1 MKIIHT
7 TTLIAAAIF
16 TSLAIIAATVQIYYF
31 ATVGPQASPTWI
43 WICASVATALA
54 LMADACA
61 IVAAFTYRL
70 PGGIIDWRN

>member
-1 MKIIHT
+1 MNTIHT
-7 TTLIAAAIF
+7 TTLVAAAIF
-16 TSLAIIAATVQIYYF
+16 TLLAIIATGVQTYYF

-43 WICASVATALA
+43 WVCASIATALA
-54 LMADACA
+54 LLADVCA